1 MHVSRAKM
9 LMLSSGFAAAL
20 AVAACGGANNAADKN
35 APGGTPSATGTS
47 GEQKV
52 TLTGCLQKGSGM
64 REYILTQASR
74 TGGAVGT
81 SGTASESNAVQR
93 EQTQA
98 AARSYRLGGN
108 TDQLDDLVGKQVR
121 VTGRITDQANL
132 GAGTQEPKREPAN
145 ESAAKEKSERRDID
159 AGDLARVDVDSAD
172 KVSDNCS
179 NSQAGSPQRNP

>member
-1 MHVSRAKM
+1 VLTDLERRSE
-9 LMLSSGFAAAL
+9 
-20 AVAACGGANNAADKN
+20 
-35 APGGTPSATGTS
+35 SATDQPT
-47 GEQKV
+47 
-52 TLTGCLQKGSGM
+52 
-64 REYILTQASR
+64 TQAYQL
-74 TGGAVGT
+74 VGND
-81 SGTASESNAVQR
+81 EELRQH
-93 EQTQA
+93 
-98 AARSYRLGGN
+98 
-108 TDQLDDLVGKQVR
+108 VGKQVR